1 MGLDP
6 KQQENIFRKMIN
18 AKSAWMNFIGIGF
31 LSDDF
36 KERLIK
42 IIRERFD
49 RIIWIPWK
57 QSNTEFSFHLS
68 HLNCIPCTDQLSN
81 FSQIQDFAKVVDFI
95 EDIITDSPLKD

>member
-31 LSDDF
+31 LSDNF

-49 RIIWIPWK
+49 RII
-57 QSNTEFSFHLS
+57 
-68 HLNCIPCTDQLSN
+68 
-81 FSQIQDFAKVVDFI
+81 
-95 EDIITDSPLKD
+95 

>member
-1 MGLDP
+1 GRGYVLSPAYDLVATALVNPADKEDLALTLNGKKKKINRNDFITAFRTMGLDP

-49 RIIWIPWK
+49 RII
-57 QSNTEFSFHLS
+57 
-68 HLNCIPCTDQLSN
+68 
-81 FSQIQDFAKVVDFI
+81 
-95 EDIITDSPLKD
+95 